1 MDGCRGG
8 NNERKF
14 VVSVASAAMAMYSLK
29 MAISE
34 LKEDSIF
41 YNI

>member
-1 MDGCRGG
+1 MVAEKDEMTRE
-8 NNERKF
+8 NLS
-14 VVSVASAAMAMYSLK
+14 SVASAAMAMYSLK